1 VPPRSKD
8 KRFLCVFIPHDL
20 WDDLTILTY
29 VSRLENNPKTKG
41 EIVTEALR
49 KYLDDPELQKL
60 LNRARQVYH
69 IEDGEA

>member
-8 KRFLCVFIPHDL
+8 NKRFLCVFIPHDL
-20 WDDLTILTY
+20 WNDLTLLT
-29 VSRLENNPKTKG
+29 LENNPKTKG
-41 EIVTEALR
+41 EIVAEALR

-60 LNRARQVYH
+60 LKRARQVYH